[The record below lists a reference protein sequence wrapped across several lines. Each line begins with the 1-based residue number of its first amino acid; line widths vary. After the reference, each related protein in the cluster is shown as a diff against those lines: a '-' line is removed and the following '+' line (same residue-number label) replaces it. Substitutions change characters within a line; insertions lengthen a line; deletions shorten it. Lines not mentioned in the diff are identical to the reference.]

1 MQHTSWSTETCY
13 DLLKK
18 DEINLDTKFPYT
30 HEIKTNNKSKKLSL
44 GRIWFNTLLPDDF
57 PLYNEPID
65 KKKVDKIIQQIGDNY
80 EPEVAS
86 NYVRNI
92 QKNAN
97 RMATIEPRSFEINMF
112 TPSNEWKKKKEEFK
126 NNVKDMSLDEYKQE
140 RQKLIDQLYKELED
154 KDISFT
160 EALEAKSGGKM
171 NKDVLSLLMVSKGI
185 TPDIEGNVFMIPEG
199 ISDGYNIENY
209 YKAASEARNGFYVK
223 TTAVRDPGYLSR
235 KATMANANIKLSEKD
250 CKTKKYLELYI
261 DNNRAS
267 KVVGRYMKD
276 EQSNNLVLIE
286 SEEQVINKK
295 IKIRSPLYCK
305 NKEGLCPICYGKLA
319 EKLETKNIGIVAAGA
334 LNNESVNAMMK
345 MRHSAEKTQIIT
357 VNFPEIIKKSTIKLS
372 ELNHILDIQEQEIY
386 AKDDLIIELDRHEYD
401 DKTLQEYHDYYDL
414 PGLITIRYG
423 EDNPVFYSLPLNFNI
438 NLTKPENL
446 KEMGRFLILNY
457 TKGDLVIYKKNY
469 SKTINPAVITK
480 ILDGVTKYIKDPRIM
495 LDMLVDE
502 LPGMDSVHLELMIS
516 NMFRDSTDNKIPAR
530 LNNYKNF
537 EIIGCKKLP
546 FVDSWLSALAFQDIG
561 KAVETG
567 LVNNEHAQFN
577 DIEKTLVKSAYHQK
591 E

>member
-1 MQHTSWSTETCY
+1 M
-13 DLLKK
+13 
-18 DEINLDTKFPYT
+18 
-30 HEIKTNNKSKKLSL
+30 
-44 GRIWFNTLLPDDF
+44 
-57 PLYNEPID
+57 
-65 KKKVDKIIQQIGDNY
+65 
-80 EPEVAS
+80 
-86 NYVRNI
+86 
-92 QKNAN
+92 
-97 RMATIEPRSFEINMF
+97 
-112 TPSNEWKKKKEEFK
+112 
-126 NNVKDMSLDEYKQE
+126 
-140 RQKLIDQLYKELED
+140 
-154 KDISFT
+154 
-160 EALEAKSGGKM
+160 
-171 NKDVLSLLMVSKGI
+171 
-185 TPDIEGNVFMIPEG
+185 
-199 ISDGYNIENY
+199 
-209 YKAASEARNGFYVK
+209 
-223 TTAVRDPGYLSR
+223 
-235 KATMANANIKLSEKD
+235 
-250 CKTKKYLELYI
+250 
-261 DNNRAS
+261 
-267 KVVGRYMKD
+267 
-276 EQSNNLVLIE
+276 
-286 SEEQVINKK
+286 
-295 IKIRSPLYCK
+295 
-305 NKEGLCPICYGKLA
+305 
-319 EKLETKNIGIVAAGA
+319 ETKNIGIVAAGA

-372 ELNHILDIQEQEIY
+372 ELNHILDIQEQKIY

-577 DIEKTLVKSAYHQK
+577 DIEKTLVKSAYREK